1 MVIASRRR
9 RQLVRTWFDMNRDD
23 DRELLGWIEDWKTQR
38 KFLPYLRQAL
48 WMFISLVHGDISP
61 IVEYFPF
68 VVDAIRAPD
77 KKKIAELEAK
87 LRAAQERIKELEHDK
102 KKDEQIRHKEILDAI
117 KSSQIQPSQAA
128 NPLQA
133 IIPSQTAQN
142 GSNGNIRQITA
153 PTFDIPND
161 DDDEPL
167 IIVDNDTEA
176 GKRASENFLK
186 SLDALQAS
194 TN

>member
-1 MVIASRRR
+1 
-9 RQLVRTWFDMNRDD
+9 MNRDD
-23 DRELLGWIEDWKTQR
+23 DRELLDWIEDWKIQR

-77 KKKIAELEAK
+77 KKKIAELEAELK
-87 LRAAQERIKELEHDK
+87 AAQERIKELEDDK
-102 KKDEQIRHKEILDAI
+102 KQSGRKQHEELLEAI
-117 KSSQIQPSQAA
+117 SKLKISPPIAA

-161 DDDEPL
+161 DDEPL

-176 GKRASENFLK
+176 GKRASENFLN
-186 SLDALQAS
+186 SLNALQNA
-194 TN
+194 